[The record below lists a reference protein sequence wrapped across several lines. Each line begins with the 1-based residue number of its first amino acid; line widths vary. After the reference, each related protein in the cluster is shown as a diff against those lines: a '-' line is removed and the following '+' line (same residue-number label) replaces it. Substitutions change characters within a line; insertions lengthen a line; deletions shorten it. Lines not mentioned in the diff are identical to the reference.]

1 MQTGQT
7 TEAVTHNAEPT
18 VEPQRRVR
26 GLDEAICECQR
37 ELDVRKRCFATWVE
51 QGRLS
56 AVDARDRFDRL
67 LAAIKFLKDYERVLG
82 EPNLTP

>member
-1 MQTGQT
+1 MQTGET
-7 TEAVTHNAEPT
+7 TEADTQSSTTT
-18 VEPQRRVR
+18 VEPQRKHR
-26 GLDEAICECQR
+26 GLDEAIAECQR
-37 ELDVRKRCFATWVE
+37 ELDVRKRCFGNWVE

-67 LAAIKFLKDYERVLG
+67 LAAIKYLKDYERLAN